1 MDLQTATEDLG
12 AVKMIKVK
20 NLRKVFKN
28 GSIEVEALK
37 GVSYSIQDG
46 EFVSIMGPSGSG
58 KSTLM
63 HLLGC
68 LDQAT
73 SGEYFLAGTNVG
85 SLNDNELA
93 VIRNEQI
100 GFVFQQ
106 FNLLPRTSILHNV
119 EVPMIYKGIS
129 RKKRK
134 ERATEMLT
142 KVGLGHRLDHQP
154 NEVSGGQ
161 KQRVAIAR
169 ALVNNPSLILAD
181 EPTGNLD
188 TTTGNEI
195 MNLFRE
201 LNEQGHTVVIVT
213 HEPEIAEQTKRIIN
227 LRDGLVSADEVV
239 A

>member
-1 MDLQTATEDLG
+1 
-12 AVKMIKVK
+12 MIEVK

-58 KSTLM
+58 KSTMM

-73 SGEYFLAGTNVG
+73 SGKYFLAGTDVG

-134 ERATEMLT
+134 EKAKEMLT

-201 LNEQGHTVVIVT
+201 LNDQGHTVVIVT
-213 HEPEIAEQTKRIIN
+213 HEAEIAEQTRRIIN